1 MILEGMVTTR
11 NQDGTLNIAP
21 MGPRVDR
28 QITRLTLRPFQT
40 ARTFQNLLRHPE
52 GVFHVVDDVEL
63 LAHCAVGGPLT
74 PPATQ
79 PALCVDGE
87 VLQAACRW
95 FEFRVV
101 SRDIQAERATLDCE
115 VVEQGRLRD
124 FFGFNRAKHAVI
136 EASILAT
143 RVHLIEPDVI
153 RAQLQQYATIVEKT
167 AGDQEQRAFAF
178 LTEWIH
184 NKLASTLPLP

>member
-1 MILEGMVTTR
+1 MWWTMSNCWRTALSAGR
-11 NQDGTLNIAP
+11 S
-21 MGPRVDR
+21 
-28 QITRLTLRPFQT
+28 LRP
-40 ARTFQNLLRHPE
+40 RLNR
-52 GVFHVVDDVEL
+52 
-63 LAHCAVGGPLT
+63 HCASTAKSCWPPVVGSNFVSSAAMPGRA
-74 PPATQ
+74 PATL
-79 PALCVDGE
+79 A
-87 VLQAACRW
+87 
-95 FEFRVV
+95 
-101 SRDIQAERATLDCE
+101 CE
-115 VVEQGRLRD
+115 VVEQGRLRE

-153 RAQLQQYATIVEKT
+153 RAELQQYATIVEKT